1 MSILMYTFVSSSQLE
16 KSFKRMTVWHILFI
30 FQVSSL
36 IQTDIP
42 KEPTQLLWDT
52 DIKQCSFPP
61 Q

>member
-1 MSILMYTFVSSSQLE
+1 MNIVMYTFVSSSQLE
-16 KSFKRMTVWHILFI
+16 SLLSEWLCDIPFFI

-52 DIKQCSFPP
+52 DIKQCSFSP